1 MPIGPAGRLL
11 FAILGT
17 DAVWKV
23 LEKAIDTIP
32 KVLRQ
37 QPPPPPTPTSSA
49 TDDFRTRQQE
59 LEAEVRRQAE
69 VVARIGTTIEDLANG
84 LRPLVV
90 KVTVTFWMS
99 VAALVVSAIALIL
112 AIRG

>member
-1 MPIGPAGRLL
+1 MPIGPAGKLL

-23 LEKAIDTIP
+23 LDKALDPIP

-37 QPPPPPTPTSSA
+37 PPPQPTPASSS
-49 TDDFRTRQQE
+49 TDDFRARHQE

-69 VVARIGTTIEDLANG
+69 VLARIGATIEDLASG

-90 KVTVTFWMS
+90 RVTVAFWMS
-99 VAALVVSAIALIL
+99 AAALVVAAIAVIL

>member
-1 MPIGPAGRLL
+1 MPIGPAGKLL

-23 LEKAIDTIP
+23 LEKAIDTLP
-32 KVLRQ
+32 RVLRQ
-37 QPPPPPTPTSSA
+37 QPQPTPTSSS
-49 TDDFRTRQQE
+49 TDDSRTRYQE

-99 VAALVVSAIALIL
+99 VAALLVSVIALIL

>member
-1 MPIGPAGRLL
+1 MPIGPAGKLL

-23 LEKAIDTIP
+23 LEKALDTIP
-32 KVLRQ
+32 KALRPQ
-37 QPPPPPTPTSSA
+37 PPPTPTSSA
-49 TDDFRTRQQE
+49 TDDSRTRHQE
-59 LEAEVRRQAE
+59 LEAELRRQAE
-69 VVARIGTTIEDLANG
+69 IVTRIGTTIEDLANG

-90 KVTVTFWMS
+90 KVTVAFWMS
-99 VAALVVSAIALIL
+99 VAALIVSVMALIL

>member
-1 MPIGPAGRLL
+1 MPIGPAGKLL

-32 KVLRQ
+32 RVLRQ
-37 QPPPPPTPTSSA
+37 QSQPPTGSS
-49 TDDFRTRQQE
+49 TDDSRTRHQE

-69 VVARIGTTIEDLANG
+69 VVAKIGTTIEDLAKG

-99 VAALVVSAIALIL
+99 VAALVVSVIALIL

>member
-37 QPPPPPTPTSSA
+37 PPQPAPADSS
-49 TDDFRTRQQE
+49 TDDSRTRQQE
-59 LEAEVRRQAE
+59 LEAELRRQAE
-69 VVARIGTTIEDLANG
+69 VVAKIGTTMEDLANG

-99 VAALVVSAIALIL
+99 VAALVVSVIALIL

>member
-1 MPIGPAGRLL
+1 MPIGPAGKLL

-32 KVLRQ
+32 RILG
-37 QPPPPPTPTSSA
+37 QPPQPAPSSSS
-49 TDDFRTRQQE
+49 TDDSRTRLQE

-69 VVARIGTTIEDLANG
+69 VVARIGTTIEDLASG

-99 VAALVVSAIALIL
+99 VAALVVSVVALIL
-112 AIRG
+112 SIRG

>member
-1 MPIGPAGRLL
+1 MPIGPAGKLL

-37 QPPPPPTPTSSA
+37 QPQPAPASSSS
-49 TDDFRTRQQE
+49 TDDFRTRHQE

-69 VVARIGTTIEDLANG
+69 VLARIGTTIEDLANG

-99 VAALVVSAIALIL
+99 VAALLVSVGALIL

>member
-1 MPIGPAGRLL
+1 MPIGPAGKLL

-37 QPPPPPTPTSSA
+37 QPQPTPTSSS
-49 TDDFRTRQQE
+49 TDDFRTRHQE

-69 VVARIGTTIEDLANG
+69 ALARIGAAIEDLASG

-99 VAALVVSAIALIL
+99 VAALVVSVVALIL

>member
-1 MPIGPAGRLL
+1 MPIGPAGKLL

-32 KVLRQ
+32 RVLRPQ
-37 QPPPPPTPTSSA
+37 PPPTPTSDSA
-49 TDDFRTRQQE
+49 DDSRTRHQE

-69 VVARIGTTIEDLANG
+69 VIARIGRTIEDLANG

-90 KVTVTFWMS
+90 KVTVTFWTS
-99 VAALVVSAIALIL
+99 IAALVVSLIALIL

>member
-1 MPIGPAGRLL
+1 MPIGPAGKLL

-32 KVLRQ
+32 KVLRP
-37 QPPPPPTPTSSA
+37 QPQPTPTTSSA
-49 TDDFRTRQQE
+49 TDDSRTRQQE

-69 VVARIGTTIEDLANG
+69 VVARIGRTIEDLANG
-84 LRPLVV
+84 LRPLVI

-99 VAALVVSAIALIL
+99 VAALVVSVIALIL

>member
-32 KVLRQ
+32 RVLRQ
-37 QPPPPPTPTSSA
+37 QPQPTPTSSV
-49 TDDFRTRQQE
+49 TDDSRTRQQE
-59 LEAEVRRQAE
+59 LEAEVRGQAE
-69 VVARIGTTIEDLANG
+69 VVAKIGTTIEDLANG

-99 VAALVVSAIALIL
+99 AAALVVSAIALIL

>member
-1 MPIGPAGRLL
+1 MPIGPAGKLL

-23 LEKAIDTIP
+23 LGKAIDTIP

-37 QPPPPPTPTSSA
+37 QPQPTPTSSS
-49 TDDFRTRQQE
+49 TDDSRTRQQE

-90 KVTVTFWMS
+90 KVTVAFWMS
-99 VAALVVSAIALIL
+99 VAALAVSVGALIL

>member
-32 KVLRQ
+32 RVLRPQ
-37 QPPPPPTPTSSA
+37 PQPPPTSSSP
-49 TDDFRTRQQE
+49 DDFRTRYQE
-59 LEAEVRRQAE
+59 LEADVRRQAE
-69 VVARIGTTIEDLANG
+69 VVARVGTTIEDLANG

-90 KVTVTFWMS
+90 KVTVAFWMS
-99 VAALVVSAIALIL
+99 VVALVVSVIALIL
-112 AIRG
+112 VIRG

>member
-1 MPIGPAGRLL
+1 MPIGPAGKLL

-37 QPPPPPTPTSSA
+37 QPPPTPTSSS
-49 TDDFRTRQQE
+49 TDDSRTRHQE

-69 VVARIGTTIEDLANG
+69 VVAKIGATIEDLANG

-99 VAALVVSAIALIL
+99 VAALVVSVIALIL

>member
-1 MPIGPAGRLL
+1 MPIGPAGKLL

-23 LEKAIDTIP
+23 LEKAIDTLP
-32 KVLRQ
+32 RVLGQ
-37 QPPPPPTPTSSA
+37 QPQPTPA
-49 TDDFRTRQQE
+49 TGSPDDSRTRHQE

-90 KVTVTFWMS
+90 KVTVAFWMS
-99 VAALVVSAIALIL
+99 VAALVVSVIALIL

>member
-1 MPIGPAGRLL
+1 MPIGPAGKLL

-37 QPPPPPTPTSSA
+37 QPPPTPTSSS
-49 TDDFRTRQQE
+49 TDDFRTRHQE

-69 VVARIGTTIEDLANG
+69 VLARIGTTIEDLANG

-99 VAALVVSAIALIL
+99 VAALVVSVIALIL